1 MLAKLVKFAAL
12 GLVFLTAA
20 GAAAYLT
27 LIFLVKSEDTVV
39 VPDLVG
45 QDVVTALELLT
56 DLHLNTKVT
65 GSEYNRQFPKNFVA
79 FQDPEPGSEIKKDRD
94 VRIILSRGAQ
104 TISMPNLVSL
114 SERQARAIL
123 EENGIF
129 RRHLSQTYLD
139 KIPKDHV
146 ILQAPPAGAPISRG
160 APVDLLVSL
169 GPRPIDFKM
178 PDLAGVSLD
187 QALLEVERTHL
198 VLGSIES
205 RAEKNSPRNS
215 VIQQEPPAGYRIS
228 QRSPVNLIVNRPPGR
243 QAGGRHLNP
252 MYGSLLQHRIENGYL
267 RKRIRVDLRNNDTT
281 TNLFDD
287 YIKPGEEIWVLVP
300 RETDATAFVYEDD
313 RLVGTHHYNAW

>member
-1 MLAKLVKFAAL
+1 MKLAKFAAL
-12 GLVFLTAA
+12 GLIFLTAA

-27 LIFLVKSEDTVV
+27 LIFLIKTEDTVV

-79 FQDPEPGSEIKKDRD
+79 FQDPESGSEIKKDRD
-94 VRIILSRGAQ
+94 VRIILSKGAE
-104 TISMPNLVSL
+104 TISMPDLVAL
-114 SERQARAIL
+114 SERQARAIM

-129 RRHLSQTYLD
+129 QRNLSQAYVEG
-139 KIPKDHV
+139 IPKDHV
-146 ILQAPPAGAPISRG
+146 ILQSPPAGTSISRG
-160 APVDLLVSL
+160 APVDLLASL
-169 GPRPIDFKM
+169 GPRPIDFQM

-187 QALLEVERTHL
+187 QALLEIERTHL

-205 RAEKNSPRNS
+205 RVEKNLPRNS
-215 VIQQEPPAGYRIS
+215 VIGQEPPAGYRIS
-228 QRSPVNLIVNRPPGR
+228 QRSPINLIVNRPPGR
-243 QAGGRHLNP
+243 EAVGRHLKP

-267 RKRIRVDLRNNDTT
+267 RKRIRVDLHNNDTT
-281 TNLFDD
+281 TNIFDD
-287 YIKPGEEIWVLVP
+287 YIKPGEELWVLVP

-313 RLVGTHHYNAW
+313 RLVGTHHYDAW